1 MYSTYDKYREQ
12 GGTLPE
18 AEYLKNGKRAAYIID
33 HETMGQA
40 RDAPAAMADALC
52 DCECALIDALAKG
65 NFSSDRIQS
74 FTNDGYSE
82 TRVTAAESRAALRSL
97 LAEYLTVPVNLLTFA
112 GHAFV

>member
-1 MYSTYDKYREQ
+1 MYSTYVKYKWN
-12 GGTLPE
+12 GGALPE
-18 AEYLKNGKRAAYIID
+18 GEYLKNGKRAAYIID

-40 RDAPAAMADALC
+40 RDAPASMADALC

-97 LAEYLTVPVNLLTFA
+97 LAEYLTVPVNLLAFA